1 MSQEPTQAAGIELLV
16 FELAGVRYGID
27 LASVREV
34 ARAVLIT
41 PLPDAPP
48 VVEGV
53 IDARGTLV
61 PVYDLRLRFGM
72 PPRAL
77 HPDERM
83 VLAWTGERLAAFRCD
98 AAGTTAQVETTRVD
112 GSDAVVHGGRQ
123 ISGVARLPDGLVLIH
138 DLARFLDDAER
149 LTLDDALAALDE
161 RAAD

>member
-1 MSQEPTQAAGIELLV
+1 MSQEPRQAAAIELLV

-34 ARAVLIT
+34 ARAVFIT
-41 PLPDAPP
+41 PLPEAPP

-61 PVYDLRLRFGM
+61 PVYDLRLRFGL
-72 PPRAL
+72 PPRPL

-83 VLAWTGERLAAFRCD
+83 VLAWTGARLAAFRCD
-98 AAGTTAQVETTRVD
+98 AAGTTAQVEVMQGD
-112 GSDAVVHGGRQ
+112 GVDAVVRGGRQ
-123 ISGVARLPDGLVLIH
+123 VSGVARLPDGLVLIH
-138 DLARFLDDAER
+138 DLAGFLDDAER

-161 RAAD
+161 RAAG